1 MSFLEWQ
8 GVSKSFG
15 GTAAL
20 VAVSLSLREGE
31 ILAVLGPSGCGK
43 TTFLRATAGL
53 EPPDAG
59 RILCEGKDLAD
70 VPPHR
75 RGFGLMFQDYG
86 LFPHLDV
93 AANVSFGLRMK
104 GMPRRQRAE
113 RVREML
119 GLVRLEDLSRRSI
132 YELSGGE
139 RQRVALARSLAPSPR
154 LLMLDEPLGA
164 LDATLR
170 RELLGELSA
179 ILRGVGVTAIYVTH
193 DREEAL
199 AVADRAAVMRAGR
212 VIQTGRP
219 RALVERPGSAFVAS
233 FLELGAILEAV
244 RAPGGGNGLY
254 ATDVGL
260 LPAAAV
266 RAPAAQPGLLLVRPR
281 AVSFTARRGSTRVG
295 ARIVSCTPHPM
306 GVSIR
311 LALLGRTGRTHEME
325 VLWRQTEDGGEA
337 PRPAA
342 HSRPVWLDPAEC
354 EMLKD

>member
-93 AANVSFGLRMK
+93 AANISFGLRMK

-244 RAPGGGNGLY
+244 RTPGGGNGLY

-266 RAPAAQPGLLLVRPR
+266 RAPAAKPGLLLVRPR

-325 VLWRQTEDGGEA
+325 VLWRQTEDDGEA

-354 EMLKD
+354 EMLKH